1 MTSRLIVIFVLL
13 LVAAYDI
20 PAMLFGWTT
29 ISQQVRIM
37 DGRVNGIVKWGWLA
51 LWCHFFIPGW
61 RGPTGI

>member
-13 LVAAYDI
+13 LIAAYDI

-29 ISQQVRIM
+29 ISQQVRVM
-37 DGRVNGIVKWGWLA
+37 DRQLNGLIKFGWLA
-51 LWCHFFIPGW
+51 LWGHFFLPAW